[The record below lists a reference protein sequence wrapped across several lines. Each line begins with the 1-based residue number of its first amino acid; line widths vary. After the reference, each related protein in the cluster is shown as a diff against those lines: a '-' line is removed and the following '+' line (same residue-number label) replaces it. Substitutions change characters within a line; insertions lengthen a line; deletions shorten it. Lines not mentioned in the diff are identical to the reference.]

1 MTNLFLLSVS
11 LATESLDHC
20 IPCNV
25 LQRGLGGYMHLLIDQ
40 KDELISQIWV
50 KTS

>member
-1 MTNLFLLSVS
+1 MTDLFLLSVS
-11 LATESLDHC
+11 PAAERLVHC

-25 LQRGLGGYMHLLIDQ
+25 IQRELGGYMHLLIDQ
-40 KDELISQIWV
+40 KDELISQIWI